1 MKLESFWQATAPV
14 FTGAAQGDLPATT
27 DVVVIGGGFTGISA
41 ALNLARSGLKV
52 VVLEAAEV
60 MSQASARNGGHC
72 NTGVSQNFASLI
84 ASQGVEQASRY
95 YQAFADAVDYV
106 QSLVEQEQIA
116 CDFLRCGKI
125 KLASKASHF
134 ASLRATYEALRSTV
148 DQDVELVG
156 ADEIRREIDSDA
168 FHGGLIQKRGGQ
180 MHMGKF
186 GIGLAEAAARSGA
199 VIFEHTP
206 VTSLTRL
213 NGYRHRVGTARGEIL
228 ADKVLMATGCSNVG
242 PFEWYQRRII
252 PVGSF
257 IVVTE
262 PLDAEK
268 LRGLMPQNRTC
279 VTSLNIGN
287 YFRTTADNRLVFGGR
302 ARFAVSSPTSDARS
316 GKILQAGLSKIFP
329 SLSQASIDYCWGG
342 LVDMTADRLPHAG
355 EHEGVFYSLG
365 YSGHGT
371 QMSVWMGRVMAD
383 LVAEKSSE
391 NPWHRESWPA
401 VPGYFGKPW
410 FLPVAGLY
418 YKAKDRLS

>member
-1 MKLESFWQATAPV
+1 MKLESFWQATAPT
-14 FTGAAQGDLPATT
+14 FTGAATGDLPTHA

-52 VVLEAAEV
+52 VVLEAEAV

-72 NTGVSQNFASLI
+72 NTGVSQNFAALV

-95 YQAFADAVDYV
+95 YRAFASAVDYV
-106 QSLVEQEQIA
+106 QSLVSDEQID
-116 CDFLRCGKI
+116 CDFIRCGKI

-134 ASLRATYEALRSTV
+134 AGLKATYEALRTHV
-148 DQDVELVG
+148 DREVELVG
-156 ADEIRREIDSDA
+156 ADEVRSEVDSAA

-186 GIGLAEAAARSGA
+186 GIGLAQAAARSGA
-199 VIFEHTP
+199 EIYEHTP
-206 VTSLTRL
+206 VTCLTRV
-213 NGYRHRVGTARGEIL
+213 NGYQHRVGTDKGEIL
-228 ADKVLMATGCSNVG
+228 AEKVLMATGCSNTG
-242 PFEWYQRRII
+242 PFDWFQRRII

-257 IVVTE
+257 IVVTQ
-262 PLDAEK
+262 PLPPAQ
-268 LRGLMPQNRTC
+268 LQALIPHNRTC
-279 VTSLNIGN
+279 VTSMNIGN
-287 YFRTTADNRLVFGGR
+287 YFRTTADHRLVFGGR
-302 ARFAVSSPTSDARS
+302 ARFAISSPTSDARS
-316 GKILQAGLSKIFP
+316 GKILQAGMSKIFP
-329 SLSQASIDYCWGG
+329 TLAESRIDYCWGG

-383 LVAEKSSE
+383 LLAEKSAE
-391 NPWHRESWPA
+391 NPWQRESWPA

-410 FLPVAGLY
+410 FLPVAGLW
-418 YKAKDRLS
+418 YKTLDRIS

>member
-1 MKLESFWQATAPV
+1 MKLESFWQATAST
-14 FTGAAQGDLPATT
+14 FTGAATGDLPAHA

-52 VVLEAAEV
+52 VVLEAQGV

-72 NTGVSQNFASLI
+72 NTGVSQNFASLV
-84 ASQGVEQASRY
+84 ASQGAEQASRY
-95 YQAFADAVDYV
+95 YRAFASAVDYV
-106 QSLVEQEQIA
+106 ESLVSEEHID
-116 CDFLRCGKI
+116 CDFVRCGKI

-134 ASLRATYEALRSTV
+134 AGLKATYEALRTHA
-148 DQDVELVG
+148 DREVELIG
-156 ADEIRREIDSDA
+156 ADEIRGEVDSAA

-186 GIGLAEAAARSGA
+186 GMGLAHAAARSGA
-199 VIFEHTP
+199 AIYEHTP
-206 VTSLTRL
+206 VTSMTRVT
-213 NGYRHRVGTARGEIL
+213 GHRHRVGTDKGEIL
-228 ADKVLMATGCSNVG
+228 AEKVLMATGCSNIG
-242 PFEWYQRRII
+242 PFGWFQRRII

-262 PLDAEK
+262 PLPPAQ
-268 LRGLMPQNRTC
+268 LQQLIPNNRTC
-279 VTSLNIGN
+279 VTSMNIGN
-287 YFRTTADNRLVFGGR
+287 YFRTTADRRLVFGGR
-302 ARFAVSSPTSDARS
+302 ARFAISNPTSDARS
-316 GKILQAGLSKIFP
+316 GKILQAGMRKIFP
-329 SLSQASIDYCWGG
+329 TLSKTRIDYCWGG

-383 LVAEKSSE
+383 LVAEKNAE
-391 NPWHRESWPA
+391 NPWQRESWPA

-410 FLPVAGLY
+410 FLPVAGLW
-418 YKAKDRLS
+418 YKTLDRIS

>member
-1 MKLESFWQATAPV
+1 MKLESFWQTTAPV
-14 FTGAAQGDLPATT
+14 FTGAAQGDLPSIA

-41 ALNLARSGLKV
+41 ALTLARSGLKV
-52 VVLEAAEV
+52 VVLEAAGV

-72 NTGVSQNFASLI
+72 NTGVSQNFASLV
-84 ASQGVEQASRY
+84 ASQGVELASRY
-95 YQAFADAVDYV
+95 YRAFSDAVDYV
-106 QSLVEQEQIA
+106 QSLVTDEQID
-116 CDFLRCGKI
+116 CDFLRTGKI
-125 KLASKASHF
+125 KLASKPSHF
-134 ASLRATYEALRSTV
+134 AGLKATYEALRSTV
-148 DQDVELVG
+148 DTDVELLG

-186 GIGLAEAAARSGA
+186 GIGLAQSAANSGA
-199 VIFEHTP
+199 DIFEHTP
-206 VTSLTRL
+206 VTTLKRL
-213 NGYRHRVGTARGEIL
+213 KGYQHLVGTGKGEIL
-228 ADKVLMATGCSNVG
+228 AEKVLMATGCSNIG
-242 PFEWYQRRII
+242 PFDWFQRRII

-262 PLDAEK
+262 PVPEKK

-302 ARFAVSSPTSDARS
+302 ARFAVSNPTSDARS
-316 GKILQAGLSKIFP
+316 GKILQAGVSKIFP
-329 SLSQASIDYCWGG
+329 SLAQTKVDYCWGG

-383 LVAEKSSE
+383 LVAEKSTD
-391 NPWHRESWPA
+391 NPWQRESWPA
-401 VPGYFGKPW
+401 VPCYFGKPW
-410 FLPVAGLY
+410 FLPIAGLY

>member
-1 MKLESFWQATAPV
+1 MKLESFWQATAPT
-14 FTGAAQGDLPATT
+14 FTGAATGDLPTHA

-52 VVLEAAEV
+52 VVLEAEAV

-72 NTGVSQNFASLI
+72 NTGVSQNFAALV

-95 YQAFADAVDYV
+95 YRAFASAVDYV
-106 QSLVEQEQIA
+106 QSLVSDEQID
-116 CDFLRCGKI
+116 CDFIRCGKI

-134 ASLRATYEALRSTV
+134 AGLKATYEALRTHV
-148 DQDVELVG
+148 DREVELVG
-156 ADEIRREIDSDA
+156 ADEVRSEVDSAA

-186 GIGLAEAAARSGA
+186 GIGLAQAAARSGA
-199 VIFEHTP
+199 EIYEHTP
-206 VTSLTRL
+206 VTRLTRV
-213 NGYRHRVGTARGEIL
+213 NGYQHRVCTDKGEIL
-228 ADKVLMATGCSNVG
+228 AEKVLMATGCSNTG
-242 PFEWYQRRII
+242 PFDWFQRRII

-257 IVVTE
+257 IVVTQ
-262 PLDAEK
+262 PLPPAQ
-268 LRGLMPQNRTC
+268 LQALIPHNRTC
-279 VTSLNIGN
+279 VTSMNIGN
-287 YFRTTADNRLVFGGR
+287 YFRTTADHRLVFGGR
-302 ARFAVSSPTSDARS
+302 ARFAISSPTSDARS
-316 GKILQAGLSKIFP
+316 GKILQAGMSKIFP
-329 SLSQASIDYCWGG
+329 TLAESRIDYCWGG

-383 LVAEKSSE
+383 LLAEKSAE
-391 NPWHRESWPA
+391 NPWQRESWPA

-410 FLPVAGLY
+410 FLPVAGLW
-418 YKAKDRLS
+418 YKTLDRIS

>member
-1 MKLESFWQATAPV
+1 MKLESFWQATAPA
-14 FTGAAQGDLPATT
+14 FSGAAQGDLPSTA
-27 DVVVIGGGFTGISA
+27 DVVVIGAGFTGISA
-41 ALNLARSGLKV
+41 ALSLARSGLKV

-95 YQAFADAVDYV
+95 YRAFADAVDYV
-106 QSLVEQEQIA
+106 QSLVENEQIA
-116 CDFLRCGKI
+116 CDFLRTGKI

-134 ASLRATYEALRSTV
+134 PSLKATYEALRSTV
-148 DQDVELVG
+148 DSEVELVG
-156 ADEIRREIDSDA
+156 ADEIRSEIDSDA

-199 VIFEHTP
+199 EIFERTP

-213 NGYRHRVGTARGEIL
+213 NGYCHRVGTAKGDIV

-242 PFEWYQRRII
+242 PFEWFQRRII

-262 PLDAEK
+262 PLEAEQ
-268 LRGLMPQNRTC
+268 LRSLIPQNRTC

-287 YFRTTADNRLVFGGR
+287 YFRTTADSRLVFGGR

-316 GKILQAGLSKIFP
+316 GKVLQAGMSKIFP
-329 SLSQASIDYCWGG
+329 SLSRTKIDYCWGG

-383 LVAEKSSE
+383 LVAEKSNE
-391 NPWHRESWPA
+391 NPWQRESWPA